1 MTRGLLRSRKSVL
14 TAAAFLI
21 AAASCAVVA
30 QAPSQESTVV
40 VKLRVLKQDGPVQ
53 ILGLQFAVEPE
64 REPSVHLRNAS
75 GQRTKA
81 IWTEAIISNENGQIA
96 RTNSN
101 VPNVRWPAERSIAP
115 SAESWARET
124 VLRSSS
130 LVMEA
135 KRLHSNCLTVDI
147 VIMAVDFDDG
157 TSWHLSAGNDRPAGV
172 GATLPEHVDEAETC
186 GNATATQSEVD
197 NLVGVATVSRKSPV
211 RRPPSG
217 EVQTYSFAC
226 TLKSQ
231 SDKTIA
237 TCPF

>member
-1 MTRGLLRSRKSVL
+1 MLLLPRAIFGPLSVSSVQLRAARTQIRK
-14 TAAAFLI
+14 
-21 AAASCAVVA
+21 
-30 QAPSQESTVV
+30 
-40 VKLRVLKQDGPVQ
+40 
-53 ILGLQFAVEPE
+53 
-64 REPSVHLRNAS
+64 EPSVHLRNTS
-75 GQRTKA
+75 ERRTKA
-81 IWTEAIISNENGQIA
+81 IWTEAIISNENGQIT

-101 VPNVRWPAERSIAP
+101 VPNVRWPAERTIAP

-130 LVMEA
+130 LIMGA

-157 TSWHLSAGNDRPAGV
+157 TSWQLSAGNNDRSA
-172 GATLPEHVDEAETC
+172 GATLPDHLDEAETC
-186 GNATATQSEVD
+186 SNATASHSEVD
-197 NLVGVATVSRKSPV
+197 TLAGANTVSRPSPV

-217 EVQTYSFAC
+217 EVQSYSFTC

-231 SDKTIA
+231 SGMSIA